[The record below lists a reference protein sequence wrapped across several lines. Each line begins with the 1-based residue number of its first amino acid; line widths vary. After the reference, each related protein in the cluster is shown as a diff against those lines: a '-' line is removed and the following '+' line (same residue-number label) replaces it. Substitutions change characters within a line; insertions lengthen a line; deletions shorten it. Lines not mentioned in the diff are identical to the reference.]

1 MFQMRFPCSGAL
13 DTTTGSTIMVIITRT
28 IVPISRGNIMK
39 KTVSAMKVR
48 QNLGQIMNEAS
59 LRGDDFIIER
69 AGKPVAVLVSMEKYQ
84 IMERDREKTRNAL
97 GTIRKKM
104 ENAEPEKVE
113 KLIGEGVRAV
123 RKKSA

>member
-1 MFQMRFPCSGAL
+1 MFQMRFPCSGSL
-13 DTTTGSTIMVIITRT
+13 DTMTGSTIMVITTRT
-28 IVPISRGNIMK
+28 IVPISRGNSMK

>member
-1 MFQMRFPCSGAL
+1 MRRNDSL
-13 DTTTGSTIMVIITRT
+13 DTMTISTIMVILNRI
-28 IVPISRGNIMK
+28 IILIIEVGGMK

-84 IMERDREKTRNAL
+84 IMERDREKARTAL

-104 ENAEPEKVE
+104 ENAEPEKTE

>member
-1 MFQMRFPCSGAL
+1 MRRNDFL
-13 DTTTGSTIMVIITRT
+13 DTMTISTIMVILNRI
-28 IVPISRGNIMK
+28 IILIIEVGGMK

-84 IMERDREKTRNAL
+84 IMERDREKARTAL

-104 ENAEPEKVE
+104 ENAEPEKIE